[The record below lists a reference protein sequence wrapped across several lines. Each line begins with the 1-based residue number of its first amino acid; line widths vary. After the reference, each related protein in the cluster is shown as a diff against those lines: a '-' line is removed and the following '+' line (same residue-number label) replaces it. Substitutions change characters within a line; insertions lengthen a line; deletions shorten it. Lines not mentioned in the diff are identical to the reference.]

1 LFADELRT
9 LDPELETSCCT
20 EENGLSARKH
30 DLFSVLEQK
39 NEASVIAQ
47 SWLFDLAEVD
57 NTVPAGAKEDGA
69 VQPALAVLEGAP
81 NEKLAVR
88 KMDERKIPVG
98 FEERNVL
105 NPHDPI
111 FDIVSQ
117 ENEIVTRKYGG
128 HALALISGSGQPL

>member
-1 LFADELRT
+1 
-9 LDPELETSCCT
+9 
-20 EENGLSARKH
+20 LSARKH

-39 NEASVIAQ
+39 NETSVFAQ

-81 NEKLAVR
+81 NKKLAVR

-98 FEERNVL
+98 FEKRNVL

-117 ENEIVTRKYGG
+117 ENEIVTMKYGG
-128 HALALISGSGQPL
+128 HALALISVSGQPL